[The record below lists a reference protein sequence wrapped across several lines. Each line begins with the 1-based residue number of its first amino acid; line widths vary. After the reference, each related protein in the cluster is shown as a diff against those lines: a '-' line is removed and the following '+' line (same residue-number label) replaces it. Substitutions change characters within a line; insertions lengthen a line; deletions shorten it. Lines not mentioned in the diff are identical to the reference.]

1 MGRGRI
7 VCFPEDAAT
16 VGLEPDAVLQ
26 SHGNVGVGRK
36 RRRRRLS
43 PLSLLLL
50 LLLLPRLMLLLL
62 LLLFRGFVGVFNE
75 RLFKG
80 FHEAPSLF
88 FVERVSDTFVGRHI
102 AVESLM

>member
-43 PLSLLLL
+43 SLSLWL
-50 LLLLPRLMLLLL
+50 LLLLPRLMLMLL

>member
-43 PLSLLLL
+43 SLSLWL